1 MSRILVIDDQK
12 IPRVRLADIL
22 GEAGHEVVAE
32 ASGAAGIERARSWG
46 PDVIVLDVNM
56 PEMDGFAVVE
66 QLKQDLETAAIPVV
80 FLTATAADDSLI
92 VRGLDLGAYD
102 FISKGSSRAELLAR
116 VGVMA
121 RIKRSND
128 ELSAIARISDT
139 LIRTL
144 DPAEL
149 SHHFLVQTREVF
161 RAEAAL
167 LRLPGG
173 AEHPALHVALGIDPG
188 EPLVERFLEALDQA
202 LAEKGLESDVVALA
216 ELRGPAGAL
225 ARQAGLRSAI
235 VTRVV
240 YDDAPPGLL
249 AVLSRREHG
258 FRRDSDA
265 PLLELLVRQLS
276 IAMDNA
282 LLHVRT
288 REQAEA
294 LERAISERSRFFASM
309 SHELRT
315 PINALIGYNQ
325 LLETGTYGDLSEAQ
339 LAAIAKVGRSA
350 RHLLELINDI
360 LDISKIEAGKLEVAP
375 EPTDVGALLYDT
387 ATSVELQAAEKG
399 LDFRIEAPR
408 SLQVVTDPARV
419 RQIVLNLLS
428 NAVKFTDQGSVRV
441 EAAGHEDGGLVEIRV
456 VDTGPGVGEAD
467 RARIFEE
474 FEQVEGSAA
483 RGGTGL
489 GLAISRKLAGLLGG
503 ELYLESELGAGSTFI
518 LRLPRAARAEAS
530 MPARSTADHAG

>member
-149 SHHFLVQTREVF
+149 SHHFLEQTREVF

-173 AEHPALHVALGIDPG
+173 EEHTALH
-188 EPLVERFLEALDQA
+188 
-202 LAEKGLESDVVALA
+202 VALA

-325 LLETGTYGDLSEAQ
+325 LLETGTYGELSEAQ